1 MIDRFA
7 RVWLAVAASVA
18 LAWPAATEQ
27 TRLESIEV
35 AVMTGEGS
43 TVAGLTSD
51 DFEVLVDGKP
61 APIQK
66 LVPPPAPVTVIV
78 LFDVTASMTN
88 YGDIGVEIE
97 RSLVP
102 ALRPGDRAR
111 IGGIANRLVLSP
123 AFTSVRK
130 ELIDEGRKALDFRR
144 GDKYGPSPIWDA
156 VQESVRALEPE
167 PGRRGIVLVSD
178 GRATG
183 NTIASTEAIQSAIL
197 AGTVVHVLSEA
208 RTMYLWQGK
217 DSYARVRP
225 GLMLEEIARFT
236 GGMVVPDVPKSP
248 VPPVMAGSGE
258 LPPPGPAIAR
268 LVNDLRE
275 MYTVVVAGQGPA
287 GSRHRVDVKVK
298 RAGLAVRAR
307 SGYWTR

>member
-27 TRLESIEV
+27 PRLESIEV

-78 LFDVTASMTN
+78 LFDVTASMSN

-130 ELIDEGRKALDFRR
+130 ELIVRGAEGPRLSTRR
-144 GDKYGPSPIWDA
+144 QVTVASPIWDA

-183 NTIASTEAIQSAIL
+183 NTIAATEAIQSAIL
-197 AGTVVHVLSEA
+197 AGTVVQVLSEA
-208 RTMYLWQGK
+208 RTMYVL
-217 DSYARVRP
+217 ART
-225 GLMLEEIARFT
+225 GMHAFAR
-236 GGMVVPDVPKSP
+236 
-248 VPPVMAGSGE
+248 A
-258 LPPPGPAIAR
+258 
-268 LVNDLRE
+268 
-275 MYTVVVAGQGPA
+275 
-287 GSRHRVDVKVK
+287 
-298 RAGLAVRAR
+298 
-307 SGYWTR
+307 

>member
-1 MIDRFA
+1 M
-7 RVWLAVAASVA
+7 A

-27 TRLESIEV
+27 PRLESIEV
-35 AVMTGEGS
+35 AVTTGEGS

-156 VQESVRALEPE
+156 LQESVRALEPE

-183 NTIASTEAIQSAIL
+183 NTIAATEAIESAIL
-197 AGTVVHVLSEA
+197 AGTVVQVLSEA

-217 DSYARVRP
+217 DSVCTR
-225 GLMLEEIARFT
+225 
-236 GGMVVPDVPKSP
+236 S
-248 VPPVMAGSGE
+248 
-258 LPPPGPAIAR
+258 PGPDAR
-268 LVNDLRE
+268 RDR
-275 MYTVVVAGQGPA
+275 AP
-287 GSRHRVDVKVK
+287 HRRDG
-298 RAGLAVRAR
+298 RAGR
-307 SGYWTR
+307 SDESASAGPGGRVASCRRRDRRSRGSSTICGRCTPIWSPGRDPPAAGIAST